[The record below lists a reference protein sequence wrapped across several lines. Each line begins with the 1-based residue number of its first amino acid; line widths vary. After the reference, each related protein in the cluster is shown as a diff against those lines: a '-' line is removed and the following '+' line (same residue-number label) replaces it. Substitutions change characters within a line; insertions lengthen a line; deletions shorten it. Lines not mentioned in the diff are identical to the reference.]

1 MLEHTDMNKSYDFVY
16 LTNTPSFYK
25 LNLCNEIAKT
35 HSLLLVLYGYGAEAV
50 NKEMSDGQYN
60 FDYCFI
66 NQGDSNRRSK
76 LKTFVNL
83 MRLMRRVKAKKI
95 IYAGWMSPEY
105 NLYSFISP
113 KYKNVMV
120 CESSIIDV
128 SLQGWRGAIKRAI
141 ISRMGSALPSGRPH
155 AELFKSIG
163 FKGTVHITGS
173 VGIFNKGKR
182 ETNLKP
188 NSPLKYIYV
197 GRLVD
202 VKNVGMLI
210 EAFNAN
216 SKPLTIVGKGVM
228 EKELKAKANSNIT
241 FSGFID
247 NEQLGAIYQAHDV
260 FILPSKSETWGLV
273 VEEAIYWGLPV
284 IVSDHVGSHVDMVDD
299 LGTGAVFKSDDI
311 DSLNK
316 AIADVEANYDKY
328 KQNVM
333 NVDWQGRDKRQVEAY
348 TSLIEK

>member
-1 MLEHTDMNKSYDFVY
+1 MLEYTDMSKSYDFVY

-50 NKEMSDGQYN
+50 NKEMNDGQYN

-76 LKTFVNL
+76 LKTLVNL

-113 KYKNVMV
+113 KHKNVMV

-182 ETNLKP
+182 EAMKP

-216 SKPLTIVGKGVM
+216 GKPLTIVGKGVM
-228 EKELKAKANSNIT
+228 EKELKAKAYPNIT

-247 NEQLGAIYQAHDV
+247 NEQLGAVYQSHDA

-273 VEEAIYWGLPV
+273 VEEA
-284 IVSDHVGSHVDMVDD
+284 
-299 LGTGAVFKSDDI
+299 FKSDDI

-333 NVDWQGRDKRQVEAY
+333 KVDWQSRDKQQIEAY
-348 TSLIEK
+348 TSLFEK

>member
-1 MLEHTDMNKSYDFVY
+1 MLKYTDMSKSYDFVY

-25 LNLCNEIAKT
+25 LNLCDEITKT

-50 NKEMSDGQYN
+50 NKEMTDRQYR

-76 LKTFVNL
+76 IKTFINL
-83 MRLMRRVKAKKI
+83 MRLMCKINAKKI

-128 SLQGWRGAIKRAI
+128 SLQGWRGAVKRSV

-197 GRLVD
+197 D

-210 EAFNAN
+210 DVFNAN
-216 SKPLTIVGKGVM
+216 GKPLTIVGKGVM
-228 EKELKAKANSNIT
+228 EKELKAKAYPNIT

-247 NEQLGAIYQAHDV
+247 NEQLGAVYQSHDA

-284 IVSDHVGSHVDMVDD
+284 IVSDQVDD

-311 DSLNK
+311 GSLNK

>member
-1 MLEHTDMNKSYDFVY
+1 MLKYTDMSKSYDFVY

-25 LNLCNEIAKT
+25 LNLCDEITKT

-50 NKEMSDGQYN
+50 NKEMTDGQYR

-76 LKTFVNL
+76 IKTFINL
-83 MRLMRRVKAKKI
+83 MRLMCKINAKKI

-128 SLQGWRGAIKRAI
+128 SLQGWRGAIKRSV

-188 NSPLKYIYV
+188 NSPLKY
-197 GRLVD
+197 
-202 VKNVGMLI
+202 GMLI
-210 EAFNAN
+210 DVFNAN
-216 SKPLTIVGKGVM
+216 GKPLTIVGKGVM
-228 EKELKAKANSNIT
+228 EKELKAKAYPNIT

-247 NEQLGAIYQAHDV
+247 NEQLGAVYQSHDA

-311 DSLNK
+311 GSLNK

>member
-1 MLEHTDMNKSYDFVY
+1 MKQYYDFVY

-25 LNLCNEIAKT
+25 LNLCNEIAKS
-35 HSLLLVLYGYGAEAV
+35 HNLMLVLYGYGSEAV
-50 NKEMSDGQYN
+50 NKVIDDSHYD
-60 FDYCFI
+60 FDYKFI
-66 NQGDSNRRSK
+66 NEGDSNKRNK

-113 KYKNVMV
+113 KHKNVMV

-182 ETNLKP
+182 EAMKP

-210 EAFNAN
+210 DVFNAN
-216 SKPLTIVGKGVM
+216 GKPLTIVGKGVM
-228 EKELKAKANSNIT
+228 EKELKAKAYPNIT

-247 NEQLGAIYQAHDV
+247 NEQLGAVYQSHDI
-260 FILPSKSETWGLV
+260 FILPSKYEPWGLV

-311 DSLNK
+311 GSLNK

-333 NVDWQGRDKRQVEAY
+333 KVDWQSRDKQQIEAY

>member
-1 MLEHTDMNKSYDFVY
+1 MKQYYDFVY

-50 NKEMSDGQYN
+50 NKEMTDGQYR

-76 LKTFVNL
+76 IKTFINL
-83 MRLMRRVKAKKI
+83 MRLMCKINAKKI

-113 KYKNVMV
+113 KHKNVMV

-197 GRLVD
+197 GRLVN
-202 VKNVGMLI
+202 VKNVGMFI
-210 EAFNAN
+210 DVFNAN
-216 SKPLTIVGKGVM
+216 GKPLTIVGKGVL
-228 EKELKAKANSNIT
+228 EKELKAKAYPNIT

-247 NEQLGAIYQAHDV
+247 NEQLGAIYQSHDI
-260 FILPSKSETWGLV
+260 FILPSKYEPWGLV

-284 IVSDHVGSHVDMVDD
+284 IVSDHVGSHVDMVDY

-311 DSLNK
+311 GSLNK

-333 NVDWQGRDKRQVEAY
+333 KVDWQSRDKQQVEAY